1 MWFRWFFFCVEGV
14 FWCPVKLLLIVR
26 VAVFFDQQGVR
37 VVCERAKK
45 SSIMN
50 CFLQGIAL

>member
-1 MWFRWFFFCVEGV
+1 VVQVVFFFVEGV